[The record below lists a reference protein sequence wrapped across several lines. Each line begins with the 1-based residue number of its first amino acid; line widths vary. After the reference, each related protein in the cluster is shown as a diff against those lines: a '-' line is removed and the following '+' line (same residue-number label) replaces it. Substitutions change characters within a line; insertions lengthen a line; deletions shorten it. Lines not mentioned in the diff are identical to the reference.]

1 MTNLQNLFDK
11 IPGELFTPLTSRYKS
26 VYSYCLIS
34 LYRLFRT
41 QKQDVKRSDYADLL
55 KSQSEDILAL
65 FKLQYK
71 EIEDELNKGD
81 YNINKNDKDKNES
94 EETISHNDIEKL
106 DDLNDKINYI
116 IRTLSS
122 SGWFIIMKIS
132 ASKAERI
139 LIPAYS
145 FKFLKLLNDLTTD
158 SSSYLPIVHQTYAE
172 LKMEDEKEDDYMY
185 RALLN
190 ARANADTI
198 DLSVMLLRQQIQVF
212 GNRLDNVFDPNQVL
226 KQHFDEYRVDISDK
240 YYHPMKTFDSL
251 GLYAQPTIT
260 ILSSW
265 LTSERKLTRLI
276 LDAKTEPMNK
286 DKGEDI
292 LAKEIIKTIQDII
305 DIFSRL
311 QKNFNEIDKAN
322 AKYTEAVQ
330 KKVNYLS
337 SSDKT
342 IKGKIDK
349 IILTMANEIKN
360 NLALSYDE
368 MPTLVAAR
376 DCLNINRAGFI
387 DYDSVTLPIKRTLIS
402 DSDPLPMQDDLDS
415 DDFLAISDK
424 LDEDLNRF
432 SDSAILDFVNKLI
445 ADRRSANTDEVSF
458 ENNDN
463 FILMILAILKSSME
477 SIPFSIE
484 KLKDMI
490 EHEGYYMPLYEFKRI
505 KEKK

>member
-1 MTNLQNLFDK
+1 M
-11 IPGELFTPLTSRYKS
+11 
-26 VYSYCLIS
+26 
-34 LYRLFRT
+34 
-41 QKQDVKRSDYADLL
+41 KQDVKRSDYVDLL
-55 KSQSEDILAL
+55 RSQSDDILSL
-65 FKLQYK
+65 FKVQYQNIEK
-71 EIEDELNKGD
+71 ELSKGD
-81 YNINKNDKDKNES
+81 YDTNKEKNEENNLLS
-94 EETISHNDIEKL
+94 SDEIEKV
-106 DDLNDKINYI
+106 DDINDKINYI
-116 IRTLSS
+116 IRTLSN
-122 SGWFIIMKIS
+122 SGWFILIKTN
-132 ASKAERI
+132 ATKAERI

-145 FKFLKLLNDLTTD
+145 FKFLKLLNDLSSD

-212 GNRLDNVFDPNQVL
+212 GNKLDNVFDPNQVL

-251 GLYAQPTIT
+251 GLYAQPTIN

-265 LTSERKLTRLI
+265 LTSERKLTRII
-276 LDAKTEPMNK
+276 LNAKSEPINK
-286 DKGEDI
+286 DKGEDV
-292 LAKEIIKTIQDII
+292 LAKEVIKTIQDII

-368 MPTLVAAR
+368 MPTLLEAR
-376 DCLNINRAGFI
+376 DCLNINRCGFI
-387 DYDSVTLPIKRTLIS
+387 DNDSVTLPIKRSAVFDTE
-402 DSDPLPMQDDLDS
+402 PLLMQDDLDS
-415 DDFLAISDK
+415 DDFTLLTDR
-424 LDEDLNRF
+424 LDEDLSRF
-432 SDSAILDFVNKLI
+432 SDQAIIDFVNNLTKDNKT
-445 ADRRSANTDEVSF
+445 ASTDEISF

-477 SIPFSIE
+477 AIPFSIE
-484 KLKDMI
+484 KIKDMI
-490 EHEGYYMPLYEFKRI
+490 EHQGYYMPLYKFKRI

>member
-81 YNINKNDKDKNES
+81 YNINKNDKDKNET

-122 SGWFIIMKIS
+122 SGWFIIMKIN

-337 SSDKT
+337 SSD
-342 IKGKIDK
+342 
-349 IILTMANEIKN
+349 NQ
-360 NLALSYDE
+360 
-368 MPTLVAAR
+368 R
-376 DCLNINRAGFI
+376 
-387 DYDSVTLPIKRTLIS
+387 
-402 DSDPLPMQDDLDS
+402 
-415 DDFLAISDK
+415 
-424 LDEDLNRF
+424 
-432 SDSAILDFVNKLI
+432 
-445 ADRRSANTDEVSF
+445 
-458 ENNDN
+458 
-463 FILMILAILKSSME
+463 
-477 SIPFSIE
+477 
-484 KLKDMI
+484 
-490 EHEGYYMPLYEFKRI
+490 
-505 KEKK
+505 